1 MRVIERLRR
10 PDWLGELQTAL
21 VAAVAVLSA
30 LAVLGVVAI
39 VGGWPVSAEV
49 PSGTVDG
56 VGGATG
62 GLAAGAVVDPNG
74 TVDILVHDPSA
85 RQIFAAALASMPTF
99 LVILALLAM
108 LLGVVHRA
116 RKGGPFD
123 ERVVSRLRLI
133 GVVAIVAGV
142 VARLV
147 ELFAQLDLTSTVT
160 DRSTSAT
167 VPLQS
172 LFGWVLVGIALFAIA
187 EVVKRGLAMRA
198 ELDTVI

>member
-1 MRVIERLRR
+1 MRVIDQLRR

-21 VAAVAVLSA
+21 VAALALLGV
-30 LAVLGVVAI
+30 LAVLNAAAI
-39 VGGWPVSAEV
+39 IGGWSVSVRV
-49 PSGTVDG
+49 PSGAADG
-56 VGGATG
+56 VGGATS
-62 GLAAGAVVDPNG
+62 GLTAGAVVDPNG
-74 TVDILVHDPSA
+74 TVDVLVDHPSA
-85 RQIFAAALASMPTF
+85 RQVAAAALVSTPTF
-99 LVILALLAM
+99 LVILALFAM

-123 ERVVSRLRLI
+123 EHVVRRLRLI
-133 GVVAIVAGV
+133 AVVAFVAGV

-147 ELFAQLDLTSTVT
+147 EFFAQLDLASTVT

-167 VPLQS
+167 VPLES
-172 LFGWVLVGIALFAIA
+172 LFGGVLVGIALFAIA